1 MARSVMAA
9 AQLKRNR
16 LRSENGQAMLFAVAC
31 IAIASAI
38 GLVAITAVGRSLAT
52 EGRVRRQGLVDSLAV
67 SASEEVFGRLA
78 NSVNDL
84 SVITSHPG
92 YSTGTD
98 VDSSVWVRFG
108 SDGQVV
114 SCSTAKQTCFT
125 VRLGLYPSNF
135 LTATSGVIQ
144 VTARQCR
151 AETTGTSSCVFARRQ
166 VTIRSRLFTD
176 HVIWT
181 NSATN
186 SKFVIGDLIN
196 GPIRLNEA
204 SGSFK
209 FCGNPEIGIDTSV
222 TPNVSYR
229 VETLGSS
236 TNEVATGCTSVLV
249 PVMSTNLVPISD
261 ELPIPVVSASDYE
274 ALAGSTITSSVASPA
289 AIVVVGDLLLVNGV
303 SRAHPTNGVL
313 YIDGPAT
320 VRQTANLVGALT
332 IVATGDISIT
342 SDLQL
347 NSQVDD
353 KLAIVSTSGNI
364 NIAFASES
372 RIIEALLLAPSLASG
387 TGIVQATNIS
397 SCTGATCVQSALVVY
412 GAIVARELGALAL
425 VSTST
430 GAIQRGFSKAFTYD
444 SRLATSQPPY
454 AISQVRGRWM
464 RLAMSTVAPLT
475 PGISGIAPTTTVADT
490 AGATVAFSPP
500 SSPSSS
506 RTLSYRLTFSE
517 RMSGLA
523 AADFSNTGTATGCVF
538 TPSSPFGVAI
548 TLSVVCQ
555 SDGTVIVRL
564 AANSVIDITN
574 NTGPA
579 TAALSSSV
587 TIQTSAAGLYTRG
600 YYITAARPLA
610 MTDTAS
616 PDCTSVLADIAFA
629 NSSSR
634 TTIAGC
640 NYSGVKLHLT
650 GFITVPT
657 STAVFRIQ
665 SDDGGY
671 ATINGNS
678 FGAWTD
684 QSCRTT
690 TSSTMSFTANSPVAL
705 DVWYFNWAGGGCFR
719 LLWDIGSG
727 FVNVPASAFTYLP

>member
-1 MARSVMAA
+1 MARSIMFLVKF
-9 AQLKRNR
+9 KRNR

-38 GLVAITAVGRSLAT
+38 GLVAITAVGRSLST
-52 EGRVRRQGLVDSLAV
+52 EARVRRQNGVDSLAI

-78 NSVNDL
+78 NSINDL

-98 VDSSVWVRFG
+98 VDSTVWVRFG
-108 SDGQVV
+108 ADGQVA
-114 SCSTAKQTCFT
+114 SCTTAKQTCFT
-125 VRLGLYPSNF
+125 VRLGLYPNNF

-151 AETTGTSSCVFARRQ
+151 AATASNSSCVFARRQ
-166 VTIRSRLFTD
+166 TTIRSRLFSD
-176 HVIWT
+176 HVIWV
-181 NSATN
+181 NSATS
-186 SKFVIGDLIN
+186 SKFVTGDLIN
-196 GPIRLNEA
+196 GPIRLNTA
-204 SGSFK
+204 SGSFAY
-209 FCGNPEIGIDTSV
+209 CGAPEIGIDTSV

-229 VETLGSS
+229 VETLGSA
-236 TNEVATGCTSVLV
+236 TTAVASGCTSVLV
-249 PVMSTNLVPISD
+249 PVMSTNLVPLSD
-261 ELPIPVVSASDYE
+261 TLAIPVVSASDY
-274 ALAGSTITSSVASPA
+274 AGLAGTTITSSVASPA
-289 AIVVVGDLLLVNGV
+289 AIVVVGDSLLVNGI
-303 SRAHPTNGVL
+303 SRARPTNGVL

-320 VRQTANLVGALT
+320 LRQTSNLVGTLT
-332 IVATGDISIT
+332 IVATGDIAIT

-353 KLAIVSTSGNI
+353 KLAIVSTAGNI

-372 RIIEALLLAPSLASG
+372 RIIEALLLAPSLTAG

-397 SCTGATCVQSALVVY
+397 SCTGATCVQYALVVY

-425 VSTST
+425 VATST

-444 SRLATSQPPY
+444 TRLATSQPPY

-490 AGATVAFSPP
+490 AGATVVFTPP
-500 SSPSSS
+500 TSPSSS

-538 TPSSPFGVAI
+538 APSSPFGVTI
-548 TLSVVCQ
+548 TLSVVCG

-564 AANSVIDITN
+564 AANSVIDATN

-579 TAALSSSV
+579 AAASASSV
-587 TIQTSAAGLYTRG
+587 TIRTTAAGLYTRG
-600 YYITAARPLA
+600 YYITSHPPTR
-610 MTDTAS
+610 TDNAS
-616 PDCTSVLADIAFA
+616 PNCTSVQLDIAFA
-629 NSSSR
+629 NSTR
-634 TTIAGC
+634 TTMAGC
-640 NYSGVKLHLT
+640 TATQVMLHLT

-657 STAVFRIQ
+657 ATAAFKVS
-665 SDDGGY
+665 SDDGVY
-671 ATINGNS
+671 VTINGTS
-678 FGAWTD
+678 FGSWIDRGCATD
-684 QSCRTT
+684 
-690 TSSTMSFTANSPVAL
+690 TSSTMSFTAGSTVAL
-705 DVWYFNWAGGGCFR
+705 DAWYYEWGGGECFI
-719 LLWDIGSG
+719 LQWDIGAG